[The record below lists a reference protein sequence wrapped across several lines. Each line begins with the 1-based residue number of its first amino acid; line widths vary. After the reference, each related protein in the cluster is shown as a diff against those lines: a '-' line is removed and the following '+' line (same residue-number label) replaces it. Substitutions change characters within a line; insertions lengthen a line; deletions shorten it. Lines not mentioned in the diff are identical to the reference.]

1 MFKSIQVKILLQA
14 FITFALSGFS
24 IGESPRFLHG
34 LSPYNSAAVQLEEA
48 AFVKIADMAKQ
59 QSLAEEQKLIQAKEA
74 KRILQL
80 NYEKRIMDKIRRVIS
95 NYQFRMDPKHI
106 QQIPKSILA
115 ESKIYNYDPMFL
127 TALIITE
134 SSFNNK
140 ARSNKGAIGLMQI
153 IPRTGA
159 ALAMEKKMHWKGSP
173 TLYNP
178 QVNIA
183 LGAYYLNKLQNR
195 FGDLNLAL
203 EAYNHGPT
211 KLAKYLKR
219 GYQPRRYSNK
229 VLKIYEMIDFE
240 PT

>member
-1 MFKSIQVKILLQA
+1 MFKSRQVKILFQV
-14 FITFALSGFS
+14 FITIVFTGFTM
-24 IGESPRFLHG
+24 GESPQFMGG
-34 LSPYNSAAVQLEEA
+34 LSPYGSSVVQFEET
-48 AFVKIADMAKQ
+48 AFARIEDMAKQ
-59 QSLAEEQKLIQAKEA
+59 KHLQTQEAERE
-74 KRILQL
+74 LQL
-80 NYEKRIMDKIRRVIS
+80 RYDERVKDKIRRVIS
-95 NYQFRMDPKHI
+95 NYRGRMSSEHI
-106 QQIPKSILA
+106 QQIQTSILA
-115 ESKIYNYDPMFL
+115 VSKIYDYDPMFL

-134 SSFNNK
+134 SSFNSK

-159 ALAMEKKMHWKGSP
+159 ALALEKKIQWKGNP

-178 QVNIA
+178 QTNIA
-183 LGAYYLNKLQNR
+183 LGAYYLKKMHKR

-219 GYQPRRYSNK
+219 GYQPRRYSKK
-229 VLKIYEMIDFE
+229 VFKIYAMIDFE